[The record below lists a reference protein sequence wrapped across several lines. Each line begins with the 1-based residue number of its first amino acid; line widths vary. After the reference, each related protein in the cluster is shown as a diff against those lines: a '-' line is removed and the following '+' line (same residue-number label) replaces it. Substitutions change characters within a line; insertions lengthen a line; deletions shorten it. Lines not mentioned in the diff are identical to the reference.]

1 MTGSIEER
9 APEDT
14 APDRFLGPERSDR
27 ETGDPAERAL
37 AEALRLSFGILKI
50 VMVILLIAYAA
61 SGLFTVGSNE
71 VALRLRF
78 GSYVGTS
85 EDRVLERGTYFA
97 APFPIE
103 QVITIDTRPQTLT
116 LDREFWYAAGAGE
129 EAKTKAEL
137 RRSGG
142 RPLDPV
148 RDGSLLTGDMNI
160 VHARWSVTYRV
171 KDPVAYLTNV
181 GDTALAR
188 ELVRCTVQQAI
199 VHTMARLPAD
209 DVLKGTVDRS
219 VASGIAQ
226 RRLDEMATGLAI
238 DTLALDEVSAPV
250 MVMNSVDAVTTA
262 ETDRSRRIVAAEQD
276 RAKILGETAGEAS
289 ASLLELI
296 DALDPAREDGRED
309 DAIAIDE
316 QIDRALDALR
326 VDDILIGGDVARKI
340 NAAKTHRSRVVERVR
355 GAREEFEQLL
365 PEYEQHPRLVMSRL
379 WAECREKIFTGK
391 VETFYTAPGQLD
403 LQLNRDPAVQKERMQ
418 EELRGPSG
426 KSRR

>member
-1 MTGSIEER
+1 MTGTAGNQPAEEEAIDTHL
-9 APEDT
+9 APET
-14 APDRFLGPERSDR
+14 V
-27 ETGDPAERAL
+27 DPAERAL

-50 VMVILLIAYAA
+50 VMVLLVIAYAA

-78 GSYVGTS
+78 GNYVGAS

-103 QVITIDTRPQTLT
+103 QVITIDTRPQTLS
-116 LDREFWYAAGAGE
+116 LDREFWYATGSGE
-129 EAKTKAEL
+129 DAKTRAEIL
-137 RRSGG
+137 RAGG
-142 RPLDPV
+142 GPLDPV

-181 GDTALAR
+181 GDRALAR

-209 DVLKGTVDRS
+209 DVLKGTIDRG
-219 VASGIAQ
+219 VAAGVAQ

-250 MVMNSVDAVTTA
+250 TVVKSILEVTTA
-262 ETDRSRRIVAAEQD
+262 ETDRSRRIVAAEQA
-276 RAKILGETAGEAS
+276 RAKILGEAAGEAS
-289 ASLLELI
+289 GPLLELI
-296 DALDPAREDGRED
+296 NAIDTARDAGRED
-309 DAIAIDE
+309 EAIAIGQ
-316 QIDRALDALR
+316 QIDQGLDALR
-326 VDDILIGGDVARKI
+326 IDGISIGGEVAKRI
-340 NAAKTHRSRVVERVR
+340 NAAKTHRSSVVEQVR
-355 GAREEFEQLL
+355 GTRETFERLL
-365 PEYEQHPRLVMSRL
+365 PEYEKHPRLVLSRL

-391 VETFYTAPGQLD
+391 VETFYTTPGQLD

-418 EELRGPSG
+418 DELRSPAG
-426 KSRR
+426 KPRK